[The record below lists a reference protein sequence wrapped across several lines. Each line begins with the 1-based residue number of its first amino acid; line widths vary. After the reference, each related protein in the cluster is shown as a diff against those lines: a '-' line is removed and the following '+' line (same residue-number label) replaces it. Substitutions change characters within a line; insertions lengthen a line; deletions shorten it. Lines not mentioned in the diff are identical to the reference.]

1 MDSDTIITVTQQNWK
16 SDVLDANVPV
26 LVDFWATWC
35 GPCLALAPVLEELA
49 QDMGERLRVA
59 KVNIENDQELAVKYG
74 IRSIPTLLLFNQGV
88 VTGQINGA
96 MPKQA
101 LQQKVE
107 GFLND

>member
-1 MDSDTIITVTQQNWK
+1 MDSDTIITVTQENWK

-35 GPCLALAPVLEELA
+35 GPCLALAPILEELA
-49 QDMGERLRVA
+49 QDMGERLKVA